1 MPSVPLVRATTPAGA
16 GAPAVGRD
24 LGAAGVTIV
33 QAALKLVYDVGSALG
48 VAARDLVSATLDAAD
63 AVAPRRPV
71 PALSPS
77 PRALALRKP
86 PGAVRSARASR
97 AAERRLTG

>member
-1 MPSVPLVRATTPAGA
+1 M
-16 GAPAVGRD
+16 GRD

-33 QAALKLVYDVGSALG
+33 QAALKIAYDVGSVLG
-48 VAARDLVSATLDAAD
+48 VAARDLVSATLGAAD

-77 PRALALRKP
+77 PRVLALRKP
-86 PGAVRSARASR
+86 PAAVRRARTGR
-97 AAERRLTG
+97 TAERRLTG